1 MKKFLGIDYGT
12 RRIGLAFNVASL
24 AEPFLVI
31 ANKTSEEN
39 PIVNEE
45 ALSKISNICQEKAI
59 DEIVLG
65 ISEAQMALKIKDFAL
80 LLEKKTSL
88 PVNMV
93 DETLSSYEVGRRM
106 KEAGFSLKKRQG
118 QIDHYSAALILE
130 DFLENL
136 PL

>member
-1 MKKFLGIDYGT
+1 MKNFLGIDYGT

-31 ANKTSEEN
+31 SNKTSEEN

-45 ALSKISNICQEKAI
+45 ALLKIVAICQEKAI

-65 ISEAQMALKIKDFAL
+65 ISEAQMALKIKDFAII
-80 LLEKKTSL
+80 LEEKTSL
-88 PVNMV
+88 PVNMI

-130 DFLENL
+130 DFLENSSL
-136 PL
+136 